1 MRRTPT
7 ALSLLL
13 AVAITGCAMSPKLE
27 SYRPKNADESAIVS
41 TLLKIPYGMKARSL
55 DVLLQP
61 YAEDVYVGNF
71 YKYLGVAGPNAPL
84 SVSKVDLRGAYSD
97 LFRASKDISMDV
109 KDFRLTSVS
118 ESWAVVEARTE
129 LLLKYEGGRSQAKER
144 LFVND
149 VTWKLRRTA
158 AGWKI
163 VEEIWQ

>member
-41 TLLKIPYGMKARSL
+41 TLLKIPYGMKARAL
-55 DVLLQP
+55 DILLQP

-71 YKYLGVAGPNAPL
+71 YKYLGVAGPTAPL
-84 SVSKVDLRGAYSD
+84 GISRADLRGAYSD
-97 LFRASKDISMDV
+97 LFRASKESSMDV
-109 KDFRLTSVS
+109 KDFRLSVTG
-118 ESWAVVEARTE
+118 ERAAALARTE
-129 LLLKYEGGRSQAKER
+129 LLLRYEPGKGQAKEQV
-144 LFVND
+144 FVND
-149 VTWKLRRTA
+149 VTWRLRRTA

-163 VEEIWQ
+163 VEEIWE

>member
-41 TLLKIPYGMKARSL
+41 TLLKIPYGVKARAL
-55 DVLLQP
+55 DILLQP

-71 YKYLGVAGPNAPL
+71 FKYLGVASPTAPL
-84 SVSKVDLRGAYSD
+84 SISRADLRGTYAE
-97 LFRASKDISMDV
+97 LFRASKETSMDV
-109 KDFRLTSVS
+109 KDFRLSVTG
-118 ESWAVVEARTE
+118 ERAVALARTE
-129 LLLKYEGGRSQAKER
+129 LLLTHEGGKREER
-144 LFVND
+144 EQLFVND
-149 VTWKLRRTA
+149 VTWRLRRTA